1 MAALRSKDELLKLVL
16 SEAARAIGYTNNAQ
30 LIEDRT
36 RALEYYKGDMRDLVV
51 MKNRSDAVS
60 YDVRD
65 GIQAVLP
72 DLVEIFAGSEDVATF
87 RPSSAEDE
95 EAAKQETDYVLH
107 TIFEQNDGWSL
118 FVTWILDALQAKNG
132 VVRYWAEEGEPA
144 EDQTLAGKTA
154 AEIQMALDSGAELV
168 SIKACEEYEE
178 PYGAPS
184 EPLWDAVIRGEP
196 EDGRVCIAN
205 VPPEDVAVAA
215 DTISLR
221 DATYVSVRSRPR
233 VQDLVAS
240 GIPKDL
246 LDKVPS
252 WGGYSSQESLA
263 RDTVAE
269 TALSKRSTDDML
281 RQIEVYEHYIR
292 LKSGRK
298 SELWCVTTAGRET
311 GAALLRHE
319 KVSQIGLAAITP
331 YRVPHRFFGQ
341 SLADFLV
348 DIQRLKSQ
356 FQRMQ
361 VDSGLFALN
370 QRHVVNIDRLAEGV
384 GLDDYLNNQPGVP
397 IRVTDDNAVVPLAS
411 AGLSFDPLQS
421 LEYFSTV
428 AEERTGIVRASQG
441 LNPDTLHETLGGA
454 MQQLSRAQ
462 KRIRMIAKT
471 FAETGVRDLYLGIHA
486 LLRENQ
492 SKERVVRL
500 RGKWV
505 PVNPSKWVERSDMQ
519 IEIGMG
525 SGGREFELAT
535 IQQVIALQE
544 KAVQAQ
550 GGMSGPLVTTKELY
564 NSAIR
569 LSEKAG
575 LKAPEQFFANPEEQA
590 SQEQAPQEQGP
601 EQAKMQLEQAKLQ
614 STIQIEQMR
623 IESQERI
630 EAAKLQEQ
638 QRQFDEELSTK
649 ISLAQAEIAI
659 GRNIDNVAMGGQAG

>member
-1 MAALRSKDELLKLVL
+1 
-16 SEAARAIGYTNNAQ
+16 
-30 LIEDRT
+30 
-36 RALEYYKGDMRDLVV
+36 
-51 MKNRSDAVS
+51 
-60 YDVRD
+60 
-65 GIQAVLP
+65 
-72 DLVEIFAGSEDVATF
+72 
-87 RPSSAEDE
+87 
-95 EAAKQETDYVLH
+95 
-107 TIFEQNDGWSL
+107 
-118 FVTWILDALQAKNG
+118 
-132 VVRYWAEEGEPA
+132 
-144 EDQTLAGKTA
+144 
-154 AEIQMALDSGAELV
+154 
-168 SIKACEEYEE
+168 
-178 PYGAPS
+178 
-184 EPLWDAVIRGEP
+184 
-196 EDGRVCIAN
+196 
-205 VPPEDVAVAA
+205 
-215 DTISLR
+215 
-221 DATYVSVRSRPR
+221 
-233 VQDLVAS
+233 
-240 GIPKDL
+240 
-246 LDKVPS
+246 
-252 WGGYSSQESLA
+252 
-263 RDTVAE
+263 
-269 TALSKRSTDDML
+269 ML

-298 SELWCVTTAGRET
+298 SELWCVTTAGRQT
-311 GAALLRHE
+311 GATLLRHE
-319 KVSQIGLAAITP
+319 KVNQIGLAAITP

-525 SGGREFELAT
+525 SGGREFEITA

-575 LKAPEQFFANPEEQA
+575 LKAPEQFFANPEEQT
-590 SQEQAPQEQGP
+590 PQKQGP
-601 EQAKMQLEQAKLQ
+601 DPAEMAEQAKMQLEQAKLQ
-614 STIQIEQMR
+614 STMQIEQMR

-638 QRQFDEELSTK
+638 QRQFDKELSTK